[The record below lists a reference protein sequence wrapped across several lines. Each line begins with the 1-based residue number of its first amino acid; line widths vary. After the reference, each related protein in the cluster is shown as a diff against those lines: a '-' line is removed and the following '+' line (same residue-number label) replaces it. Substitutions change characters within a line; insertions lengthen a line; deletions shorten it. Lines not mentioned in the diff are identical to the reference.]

1 MKLDLGEHEW
11 DGIDLTPLIDCMF
24 LLLIFFM
31 VTTTFRKGQSEE
43 RVFEL
48 MLKLPVATAATLTRP
63 HDAALVIGIDAQG
76 DIFLDGEL
84 VGRAVLHRRLQA
96 LARDSSSGHV
106 RIDADAAASHQA
118 LVHVLD
124 LCQYAGLW
132 NVGLRT
138 R

>member
-1 MKLDLGEHEW
+1 MKIDLGETEREE
-11 DGIDLTPLIDCMF
+11 IDLTPLIDCVF

-31 VTTTFRKGQSEE
+31 VTTSFRRGQSDD

-48 MLKLPVATAATLTRP
+48 MLKLPVASAATLTRP
-63 HDAALVIGIDAQG
+63 HDAALVIGIDAEG
-76 DIFLDGEL
+76 DVFLDGEL
-84 VGRAVLHRRLQA
+84 AARTTLHQRLQA
-96 LARDSSSGHV
+96 LARDNPSAHV

-124 LCQYAGLW
+124 LCQFAGLW
-132 NVGLRT
+132 NVGVRA

>member
-1 MKLDLGEHEW
+1 MKLDLGEHEA

-63 HDAALVIGIDAQG
+63 HDAALVIGIDAEG
-76 DIFLDGEL
+76 DVFLDGEL
-84 VGRAVLHRRLQA
+84 VGRTALHQRLQA
-96 LARDSSSGHV
+96 LARDNLSAHV
-106 RIDADAAASHQA
+106 RIDADAASAHQA
-118 LVHVLD
+118 VVHVLD
-124 LCQYAGLW
+124 LCQFAGLW
-132 NVGLRT
+132 NVGVRT